1 MHIEAKPYRPVPD
14 LVRELRAFCATN
26 KVAQTILAKAC
37 HLNQS
42 QVSRLLDGKS
52 KKVSKSLI
60 KLCIYAS
67 IPLHDA
73 DDYDPTKDVQLMG
86 ALRTVIANNATR
98 ARQIERLMYA
108 LVER

>member
-1 MHIEAKPYRPVPD
+1 MHNDAKPYRPVPD
-14 LVRELRAFCATN
+14 IVRELKAFCAAN
-26 KVAQTILAKAC
+26 KVTQSALSRAC
-37 HLNQS
+37 LINQS

-52 KKVSKSLI
+52 TRVSKSLK

-67 IPLHDA
+67 VPLHDA
-73 DDYDPTKDVQLMG
+73 DNYDPTKDVRLMG